1 MRRIPSPLC
10 LAALLALGLTT
21 APARAQQA
29 RSFVSAA
36 TGNDGNAPNCTRLA
50 PCKTFQA
57 AHDGTLANGEVT
69 VLDPGSYGSLT
80 INRNV
85 SIINDGV
92 GEAGILVSGGGTGI
106 NINAPGAA
114 VTLRGLTIKGI
125 GFGGGN
131 GIAFTA
137 GAALNVENC
146 TIRNLDGP
154 GNGIDFAPSTASVLH
169 VTNTIITDNAHN
181 GILIEPTGAANVAG
195 VINGVALYNN
205 GFAGLNV
212 LGQSSTGL
220 IEIQAINSVASND
233 GTASNG
239 GAGFL
244 VQSDNGK
251 ATTVL
256 SLFRSV
262 ANNNP
267 SAGIEAFGF
276 NALAVAGQSMIQAN
290 NAGWIAPSGGAI
302 LSYGDNE
309 IILNHSD
316 QGDAPNTSGKL
327 FVAFGPH

>member
-1 MRRIPSPLC
+1 MLKIVSALGF
-10 LAALLALGLTT
+10 AALLALSAT
-21 APARAQQA
+21 AANAQLARTY
-29 RSFVSAA
+29 VSAA
-36 TGNDGNAPNCTRLA
+36 TGSDANNCDRPT
-50 PCKTFQA
+50 PCRTFQH
-57 AHDGTLANGEVT
+57 AHDNTLPKGEIT
-69 VLDPGSYGSLT
+69 VLDPGGYGAVL
-80 INRNV
+80 INRAI

-92 GEAGILVSGGGTGI
+92 GEAGVLVSGGTVGI
-106 NINAPGAA
+106 NVEAA
-114 VTLRGLTIKGI
+114 ASDAVSLRGLTIKGI
-125 GFGGGN
+125 GFGGGD
-131 GIAFTA
+131 GIFFGT
-137 GAALNVENC
+137 GKSLTVENC
-146 TIRNLDGP
+146 VIQNMSGSGLGHAIFFHPNATSNLAVSNTFIAD
-154 GNGIDFAPSTASVLH
+154 N
-169 VTNTIITDNAHN
+169 TNN
-181 GILIEPTGAANVAG
+181 GILIQPFGSG
-195 VINGVALYNN
+195 VTTADIGRTQLYNN

-267 SAGIEAFGF
+267 SAGIQAFGF
-276 NALAVAGQSMIQAN
+276 NANAFVGQSMIQAN

-302 LSYGDNE
+302 ASYGDNE

-327 FVAFGPH
+327 FVAFGPR